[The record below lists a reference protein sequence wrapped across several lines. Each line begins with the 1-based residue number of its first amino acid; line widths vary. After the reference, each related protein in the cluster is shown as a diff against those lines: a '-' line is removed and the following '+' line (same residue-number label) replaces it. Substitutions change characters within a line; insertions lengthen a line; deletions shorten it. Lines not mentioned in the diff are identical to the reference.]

1 MIGYYNDPEETK
13 KVLKDGWLYTGDYGY
28 FDKEGFLYI
37 TGRKKN
43 VIVTK
48 NGKNIFPEEAE
59 FHLGKSDYILESL
72 VYGVDEQCGGETTV
86 CAQIVPDYQAIKEEF
101 GTLADH
107 DIRKLIKEAVEEAN
121 ARMPLYKRIR
131 KFEIR
136 KTEFEKTASK
146 KIKRHAVNRHA
157 GH

>member
-1 MIGYYNDPEETK
+1 MKLPYVHRSFRIISY
-13 KVLKDGWLYTGDYGY
+13 
-28 FDKEGFLYI
+28 
-37 TGRKKN
+37 
-43 VIVTK
+43 
-48 NGKNIFPEEAE
+48 
-59 FHLGKSDYILESL
+59 
-72 VYGVDEQCGGETTV
+72 
-86 CAQIVPDYQAIKEEF
+86 KEEF